1 MISRSASCIFLGCAP
16 RLSLK
21 IGQPLD
27 SAIIRAVTKPHSKT
41 RDKQLVNIELV
52 RLAKKRELDQALNMK
67 EFAVLA
73 DVSYSIARDWFR
85 LPGFPTI
92 GGFIFWADFVAWR
105 QSHSG
110 LTGYLEQAKRDAA
123 KPLGDP
129 EERIHTRSSLARR
142 HIQYSPRA
150 IQILRQAGVDV

>member
-1 MISRSASCIFLGCAP
+1 M
-16 RLSLK
+16 
-21 IGQPLD
+21 
-27 SAIIRAVTKPHSKT
+27 TKPHSKT
-41 RDKQLVNIELV
+41 RDKQLAKIEIG

-110 LTGYLEQAKRDAA
+110 LTGYLEQVKRDAA